1 MTPPASSE
9 PNPRAGLMERALAY
23 ITAVHAV
30 QDDCPPNCPAAA
42 LIAEIEAELAKP
54 ERRRRSLYRSEF
66 DLYDDE
72 DPR

>member
-1 MTPPASSE
+1 MTPE

-42 LIAEIEAELAKP
+42 LIAEIEAEIARPNP
-54 ERRRRSLYRSEF
+54 ERRRTLYRSEF